1 MCMELV
7 PKIIYP
13 GENMPIAPKLGPNS
27 ITEGLQL
34 AVSCH
39 ILEPCGSFLPDCKEN
54 LSVDSADSLVSIDLK
69 CLKSLLLLDRM
80 KPKPSFFNDATIK
93 YLSSRCIKERTC
105 QDSGFTQ
112 LCLTKT
118 NFLAVK

>member
-1 MCMELV
+1 MSMELV

-13 GENMPIAPKLGPNS
+13 GENKPIAPKLGPNS

-54 LSVDSADSLVSIDLK
+54 LSVDLAGSKVSIDLK
-69 CLKSLLLLDRM
+69 WLKSLLLLD
-80 KPKPSFFNDATIK
+80 
-93 YLSSRCIKERTC
+93 
-105 QDSGFTQ
+105 
-112 LCLTKT
+112 
-118 NFLAVK
+118 